1 MKMVYCKL
9 QRFMLMVFL
18 TIFVLTLTGSAE
30 VQKGFP
36 NQTGVIHEGK
46 RSREERLQVLKE
58 ARIPL
63 TYEVPAGSKF
73 ELLGYV
79 MGQTYQPAAS
89 GSEVIYGD
97 RLNRYIPTYS
107 LPEKFHGMDR
117 LSCEL
122 TPITKRLYSMSL
134 SRQDFTVRSDLMSEG
149 KAVLESLGKAL
160 GYKLAPFKYEAPDWP
175 YWPCEVWSG
184 PIPDLFVADENQ
196 WATSKNVFAVSN
208 TRIGDVS
215 VKVRLGVVSFDHFS
229 LSVTAQDEAVATEG
243 QSEFDE
249 DFKKYHDGQTFNEWS
264 RERAFK
270 RSPEYLKNEKR
281 TPLPRDFKVAG
292 HFLGERIDPVSFT
305 NQFKGTA
312 LYYRETTAC
321 LPEKFIG
328 TFSHVGIDTNSVGCI
343 SKINLKSDL
352 MRSAKLVFTKYEA
365 AREYLRA
372 HGMDDYYEE
381 TVETVQKIQ
390 DFYEPNGKHW
400 AWLDLCSLKWVDK
413 SRSVE
418 IELVLN
424 VAKKDGM
431 TIYLVVRQVSQD
443 GMTDYYWR
451 RGLDKIRNGRQAVD
465 S

>member
-1 MKMVYCKL
+1 MKHHISLV
-9 QRFMLMVFL
+9 
-18 TIFVLTLTGSAE
+18 IFVLTLTGYGE
-30 VQKGFP
+30 VQEGFP
-36 NQTGVIHEGK
+36 DQTGVMHEGK
-46 RSREERLQVLKE
+46 RSRKERLQELKE

-73 ELLGYV
+73 ELFGYV

-122 TPITKRLYSMSL
+122 TPIGKRLYSMSL
-134 SRQDFTVRSDLMSEG
+134 SRQNFAGRTDLMKVG

-175 YWPCEVWSG
+175 YWPCGVWSG
-184 PIPDLFVADENQ
+184 PIPDLFVADESQ

-215 VKVRLGVVSFDHFS
+215 VNVRLGVVSFNNFS
-229 LSVTAQDEAVATEG
+229 LSVTAQDVAVASEG
-243 QSEFDE
+243 KSEFDE
-249 DFKKYHDGQTFNEWS
+249 DFKKHHDGKTFNEWS

-281 TPLPRDFKVAG
+281 ISLPRDFKIAG
-292 HFLGERIDPVSFT
+292 HFLGERIDPVSFAK
-305 NQFKGTA
+305 QFKGA
-312 LYYRETTAC
+312 AFYYRKTTAC

-328 TFSHVGIDTNSVGCI
+328 IFSRIGIDTNSVGCVNR
-343 SKINLKSDL
+343 INLKSDL
-352 MRSAKLVFTKYEA
+352 MTNAKEAFAKYEVV
-365 AREYLRA
+365 REYLRS

-381 TVETVQKIQ
+381 NTEAIQEIQ
-390 DFYEPNGKHW
+390 DFYEPNGKNW
-400 AWLDLCSLKWVDK
+400 AWRDLCSLKWVDK

-418 IELVLN
+418 IELGLN
-424 VAKKDGM
+424 VDKKHGM
-431 TIYLVVRQVSQD
+431 TICLVVKKEPQVPLL
-443 GMTDYYWR
+443 DYQWR
-451 RGLDKIRNGRQAVD
+451 RGLDQIRNGKPLTGHAPL
-465 S
+465 